1 MWITKMKDL
10 TPLETLYEWRQ
21 DDAIDLPLPAELKN
35 FYGGLRFPQHLQ
47 RPYVIGNFVTTLDGV
62 ASLNIPGH
70 SAGGDIS
77 GFNTEDRIVMGL
89 LRAVS
94 DAVIVGA
101 GTLRSVPDHLW
112 TASYIYPD
120 LTYIYEE
127 LRTTLGKTE
136 PPLNVIVTSSGEI
149 DLQLRVFQAGEVPV
163 LIVTTP
169 AGANQLYKHQI
180 SPTVSIVVAQTTTKL
195 SAAAIL
201 EAVVQ
206 HRPGDVILVEGGPA
220 LMADF
225 FAEKYIDELFLTFAP
240 QLAGRD
246 RSIERPGF
254 VSGKMFAPEEP
265 IWSQLAGVK
274 RSGSHLF
281 LRYMFESKSISGAH
295 YEK

>member
-1 MWITKMKDL
+1 MWFTKMKNL
-10 TPLETLYEWRQ
+10 TPLETLYEWRH
-21 DDAIDLPLPAELKN
+21 DEAIDFPLPAELKN
-35 FYGGLRFPQHLQ
+35 FYGDLRFPPHPQ

-62 ASLNIPGH
+62 ASLNVPGH

-77 GFNTEDRIVMGL
+77 GFNQEDRIVMGL

-101 GTLRSVPDHLW
+101 GTLRSVPNHLW

-120 LTYIYEE
+120 LTYIYDK
-127 LRTTLGKTE
+127 LRTALGKTE

-149 DLQLRVFQAGEVPV
+149 DLQLRVFQSGEVPV

-169 AGANQLYKHQI
+169 AGANQLYKHQL
-180 SPTVSIVVAQTTTKL
+180 SPAVSIVVAQNTSQL

-201 EAVVQ
+201 DSVVK
-206 HRPGDVILVEGGPA
+206 HRPCNVILVEGGPA

-240 QLAGRD
+240 QIAGRD
-246 RSIERPGF
+246 RSLERPGF

-265 IWSQLAGVK
+265 IWSKLAGVK

-281 LRYMFESKSISGAH
+281 FRYIFESKINIRSKS
-295 YEK
+295 

>member
-1 MWITKMKDL
+1 MKDL
-10 TPLETLYEWRQ
+10 TQLETLYEPRQ
-21 DDAIDLPLPAELKN
+21 DDFIDVTLPVELES
-35 FYGGLRFPQHLQ
+35 FYGGLRFPRHPQ

-77 GFNTEDRIVMGL
+77 GFNKEDRIVMGL

-112 TASYIYPD
+112 TGGYIYPD

-149 DLQLRVFQAGEVPV
+149 DLQLRVFQSGEVPV

-169 AGANQLYKHQI
+169 AGANQLCKHQL
-180 SPTVSIVVAQTTTKL
+180 PPRVNKVVAQTTTPI
-195 SAAAIL
+195 SVPAIL
-201 EAVVQ
+201 DAVVQ
-206 HRPGDVILVEGGPA
+206 HRPSDVILVEGGPA

-240 QLAGRD
+240 QIAGRD
-246 RSIERPGF
+246 RSLERPGF
-254 VSGKMFAPEEP
+254 ISGKMFAPEEP

-281 LRYMFESKSISGAH
+281 LRYMFESKINIGAH

>member
-1 MWITKMKDL
+1 MKNL
-10 TPLETLYEWRQ
+10 TPLETLYERRQ
-21 DDAIDLPLPAELKN
+21 DGAIDLSLPAELNN
-35 FYGGLRFPQHLQ
+35 FYGQLQFPSHQR

-77 GFNTEDRIVMGL
+77 GFNPQDRIVMGL

-112 TASYIYPD
+112 TAGYIYPD

-127 LRTTLGKTE
+127 LRTTIGKTG
-136 PPLNVIVTSSGEI
+136 PPLNVIVTASGEI
-149 DLQLRVFQAGEVPV
+149 DLQLRVFQSDEVPV

-169 AGANQLYKHQI
+169 MGANHLNKRQLSPSVRIIVTRNTGRI
-180 SPTVSIVVAQTTTKL
+180 SAQ
-195 SAAAIL
+195 AIL

-206 HRPGDVILVEGGPA
+206 QRPAGFVLIEGGPA

-225 FAEKYIDELFLTFAP
+225 FAEKHIDELFLTFAP
-240 QLAGRD
+240 QVAGRN
-246 RSIERPGF
+246 RSLERPGF
-254 VSGKMFAPEEP
+254 VNGKMFAPEKP
-265 IWSQLAGVK
+265 IWSHLAGVK

-281 LRYMFESKSISGAH
+281 FRYMFESEINIRSTL
-295 YEK
+295 